1 MSARVLA
8 IALALAPALLSAQ
21 PADRSKPPAPGP
33 VRPLQIPPALAL
45 TLGNGLPVLLVESHE
60 VPVVHVRLQVRAGAA
75 ADPLDH
81 AGLAS
86 MTADMLDEGAGG
98 RNALALADALDF
110 LGADLGTYA
119 GWDSSAADLHVP
131 SARLEPALAILS
143 DVVQRPDFPAAEL
156 ERLRKESLT
165 QLLQDRD
172 EPGAIAS
179 RALAQAVFG
188 ARHRYGLP
196 FGGDATALAGLTV
209 DALRAFHAQ
218 YYRPNNAV
226 LIVVGDVTPAVLPL
240 FEKAFGDWAKGGAA
254 PAALP
259 APAPVKGRTLILV
272 DRPGAAQ
279 SAIRFGRVGPS
290 RSTPDYATLEVLN
303 TLLGGSFTSRLND
316 NLREQHGYAY
326 GAFSGFDYRR
336 SAGLFGAASDVQ
348 TQSTAEALTEF
359 MKELTRIRT
368 RPPLEDVERARSYL
382 ALSTGA
388 EFETTRQL
396 AARYGEQWLYGLP
409 AHTFT
414 SFVPKALAVGP
425 AEVQKAAMAQVDLQ
439 GIAIVVVGDMK
450 AVEAKVRALGL
461 GPAKK
466 LSLDEVMGPAP
477 KLAE

>member
-1 MSARVLA
+1 MKPLA
-8 IALALAPALLSAQ
+8 WLLCGALLPVVASADTV
-21 PADRSKPPAPGP
+21 DRTRPPAPGP
-33 VRPLQIPPALAL
+33 ARPLTIPAAQALS
-45 TLGNGLPVLLVESHE
+45 LGNGLPVLLVESHE
-60 VPVVHVRLQVRAGAA
+60 VPVVHVRLLVRAGAA
-75 ADPLDH
+75 ADPLPR

-98 RNALALADALDF
+98 HDALALADALDF

-131 SARLEPALAILS
+131 SARLEPALALLA

-156 ERLRKESLT
+156 ERLRKEALT

-172 EPGAIAS
+172 EAGAIAS
-179 RALAQAVFG
+179 RALSQAIFG
-188 ARHRYGLP
+188 RGHRYGIP
-196 FGGDATALAGLTV
+196 FGGDATALAGL
-209 DALRAFHAQ
+209 DAAALRTFHDQ
-218 YYRPNNAV
+218 FYRPNNAV

-240 FEKAFGDWAKGGAA
+240 LERAFGGWAKGGVTATLLA
-254 PAALP
+254 T
-259 APAPVKGRTLILV
+259 PAPVKGRTVYLV
-272 DRPGAAQ
+272 DRPGSAQ

-290 RSTPDYATLEVLN
+290 RSTPDYAALEVMN

-336 SAGLFGAASDVQ
+336 TAGVFGAASDVQ
-348 TQSTAEALTEF
+348 TQSTSEALTEF

-368 RPPLEDVERARSYL
+368 LPPADDVVRARNYL
-382 ALSTGA
+382 ALSTGG

-409 AHTFT
+409 ADTFT
-414 SFVPKALAVGP
+414 SFVPKALAIGP
-425 AEVQKAAMAQVDLQ
+425 EQLRRTAVSQVDVQ
-439 GIAIVVVGDMK
+439 NMAIVVVGDMK
-450 AVEAKVRALGL
+450 TVEAKVRALGL
-461 GPAKK
+461 GPVRK

-477 KLAE
+477 KLSE